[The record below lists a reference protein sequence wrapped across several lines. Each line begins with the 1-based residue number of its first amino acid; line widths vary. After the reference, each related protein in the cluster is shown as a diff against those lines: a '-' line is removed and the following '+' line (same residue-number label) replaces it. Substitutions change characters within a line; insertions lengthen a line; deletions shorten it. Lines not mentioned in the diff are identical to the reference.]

1 MVAPIRIEGLEQ
13 LHEIARELGKTPEE
27 INRAA
32 SRAVNRATAK
42 GRTTAQRQMETE
54 VAFPGGYLNAGAGR
68 LAVTRQ
74 SNPSSLEAVITGKGR
89 STSLARFSRGSP
101 GPGQNGVVVQV
112 APGKTQRLKRAFLIR
127 LKSGQSETRNNLGL
141 AVRLPVGRKP
151 SAAYRPKELG
161 VGSGLWLL
169 YGPSVDQVLKS
180 MVDGRAGRAP
190 LRGKILRD
198 LEDEF
203 FRQVKL

>member
-1 MVAPIRIEGLEQ
+1 MASRIEIEGLEQ
-13 LHEIARELGKTPEE
+13 LYGLAKEIGKTPQE
-27 INRAA
+27 ISRAA
-32 SRAVNRATAK
+32 SRAVNRATTK
-42 GRTTAQRQMETE
+42 GRTTAQRQMEAE
-54 VAFPGGYLNAGAGR
+54 VAFPSGYLNAGAGR

-74 SNPSSLEAVITGKGR
+74 SSPSNLEAVITGRGR
-89 STSLARFSRGSP
+89 STSLARFSRGSA

-112 APGKTQRLKRAFLIR
+112 ATGKTQRLKRAFLIR
-127 LKSGQSETRNNLGL
+127 LKAGRSETRSNLGL
-141 AVRLPVGRKP
+141 AVRLPVGRRP
-151 SAAYRPKELG
+151 SGAYKPKELG

-180 MVDGRAGRAP
+180 MVDGKSGRAP